1 MKIIVCGAGSVG
13 RSIVSY
19 LVKGNNDIVVIDK
32 NQRHLDEIAQEFDVL
47 PVLGEASHPD
57 ILDRAGADAADML
70 LAVTDSDE
78 VNMVAC
84 QVAHSLFQL
93 PLKIARIDS
102 NDFLDPLWE
111 TLYSD
116 NHLPIDMIIS
126 PDIAI
131 AEMILRTVKYAGS
144 AGIIPV
150 LQEKYTIV
158 TLKIN
163 SESPLVKIPLMQLS
177 RMTENLETTVI
188 NITRNGNSFIPE
200 AYDAIEPED
209 EINILVK
216 TENIDEA
223 IRSFGMD
230 KPLNERLV
238 IFGGNSISRYI
249 GQSIEHD
256 DSIISCK
263 IIEEDLAV
271 ARNLAKELSHVV
283 VVQGELMSDLILEE
297 ADISH
302 ADVSIAVTTNDKDN
316 LLASLLA
323 AKSGAATA
331 VSVVNTPSYN
341 NLIFN
346 IGDSILIDRSTV
358 TISKMLR
365 EIRKVKLSNA
375 YSISRGQG
383 EVWEMKVND
392 DSLVNGKKIG
402 EINLHKFSRI
412 FAINRGNDIIF
423 PNPSTEIIKDDVI
436 LLYVDSSAIKQVEK
450 VLS

>member
-1 MKIIVCGAGSVG
+1 
-13 RSIVSY
+13 
-19 LVKGNNDIVVIDK
+19 
-32 NQRHLDEIAQEFDVL
+32 
-47 PVLGEASHPD
+47 
-57 ILDRAGADAADML
+57 
-70 LAVTDSDE
+70 
-78 VNMVAC
+78 
-84 QVAHSLFQL
+84 
-93 PLKIARIDS
+93 
-102 NDFLDPLWE
+102 
-111 TLYSD
+111 
-116 NHLPIDMIIS
+116 
-126 PDIAI
+126 
-131 AEMILRTVKYAGS
+131 
-144 AGIIPV
+144 
-150 LQEKYTIV
+150 
-158 TLKIN
+158 
-163 SESPLVKIPLMQLS
+163 
-177 RMTENLETTVI
+177 
-188 NITRNGNSFIPE
+188 
-200 AYDAIEPED
+200 
-209 EINILVK
+209 
-216 TENIDEA
+216 
-223 IRSFGMD
+223 
-230 KPLNERLV
+230 
-238 IFGGNSISRYI
+238 
-249 GQSIEHD
+249 
-256 DSIISCK
+256 
-263 IIEEDLAV
+263 
-271 ARNLAKELSHVV
+271 
-283 VVQGELMSDLILEE
+283 MSDLILEE

-302 ADVSIAVTTNDKDN
+302 ADVSIAVTTNDKDK

>member
-102 NDFLDPLWE
+102 DDFLDPLWE

-131 AEMILRTVKYAGS
+131 AEMILRMVKYAGS

-412 FAINRGNDIIF
+412 FAINRGSDIIF

>member
-102 NDFLDPLWE
+102 DDFLDPLWE

-412 FAINRGNDIIF
+412 FAINRGSDIIF

>member
-102 NDFLDPLWE
+102 DDFLDPLWE

-163 SESPLVKIPLMQLS
+163 SESPLVKIPLMQL
-177 RMTENLETTVI
+177 I
-188 NITRNGNSFIPE
+188 
-200 AYDAIEPED
+200 
-209 EINILVK
+209 IL
-216 TENIDEA
+216 
-223 IRSFGMD
+223 S
-230 KPLNERLV
+230 
-238 IFGGNSISRYI
+238 
-249 GQSIEHD
+249 
-256 DSIISCK
+256 SC
-263 IIEEDLAV
+263 
-271 ARNLAKELSHVV
+271 
-283 VVQGELMSDLILEE
+283 
-297 ADISH
+297 
-302 ADVSIAVTTNDKDN
+302 
-316 LLASLLA
+316 
-323 AKSGAATA
+323 
-331 VSVVNTPSYN
+331 
-341 NLIFN
+341 
-346 IGDSILIDRSTV
+346 SILCPI
-358 TISKMLR
+358 
-365 EIRKVKLSNA
+365 
-375 YSISRGQG
+375 
-383 EVWEMKVND
+383 
-392 DSLVNGKKIG
+392 
-402 EINLHKFSRI
+402 
-412 FAINRGNDIIF
+412 
-423 PNPSTEIIKDDVI
+423 
-436 LLYVDSSAIKQVEK
+436 
-450 VLS
+450 

>member
-412 FAINRGNDIIF
+412 FAINRGSDIIF

>member
-102 NDFLDPLWE
+102 DDFLDPLWE